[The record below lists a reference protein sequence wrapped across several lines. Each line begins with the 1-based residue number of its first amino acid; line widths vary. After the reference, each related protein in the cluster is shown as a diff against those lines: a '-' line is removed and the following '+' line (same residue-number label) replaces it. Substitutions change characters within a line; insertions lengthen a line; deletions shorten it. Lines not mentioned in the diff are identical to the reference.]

1 MENLK
6 HYDVN
11 IEVRPVDVGAGLNGW
26 YQLVR
31 FDGHQRVPLTAWQR
45 VGGEPMTIV
54 HQAVRAAHETA
65 IAQLSRLAR
74 LPSRSRQR
82 VAM

>member
-11 IEVRPVDVGAGLNGW
+11 VEVRPVNVGAGLNGW

-31 FDGHQRVPLTAWQR
+31 FDGQHRVPVTDWQC
-45 VGGEPMTIV
+45 VDGEPMTIV
-54 HQAVRAAHETA
+54 HHAVRAAQDTA
-65 IAQLSRLAR
+65 LAQLAR
-74 LPSRSRQR
+74 IARQPQR
-82 VAM
+82 RRAHA